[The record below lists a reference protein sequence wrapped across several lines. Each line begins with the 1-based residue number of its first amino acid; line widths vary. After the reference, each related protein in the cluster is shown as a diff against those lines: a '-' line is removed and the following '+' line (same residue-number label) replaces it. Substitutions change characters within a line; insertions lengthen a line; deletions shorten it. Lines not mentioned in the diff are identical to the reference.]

1 MGAVQMKKFAGVVV
15 VAGLAFAFSG
25 CFLMR
30 TLTFTDDTVDA
41 GKKTTA
47 KISVSGDTTD
57 MKMMM
62 RGGLAEHPFFFVVSE
77 GGSKAANGG
86 SFDTES
92 VFDGPVPLKT
102 NSDLADAASDQCES
116 ATPIRRG
123 PTFTL
128 SAVTTVDPFDADNSR
143 KFMDTKLPIKA
154 SEFGNGDALAIFMG
168 TWGDDGD
175 GTPELEG
182 DGDSYDCQPPYV
194 TLLKIKGG
202 APPPP

>member
-1 MGAVQMKKFAGVVV
+1 MKKFAGVVV

-25 CFLMR
+25 CFVMR

-57 MKMMM
+57 MMM

-86 SFDTES
+86 SFDTTS

-102 NSDLADAASDQCES
+102 NSELVDTASDECES
-116 ATPIRRG
+116 TTPTRRG
-123 PTFTL
+123 PDLTL
-128 SAVTTVDPFDADNSR
+128 SAVTTEDPFDADNSR

-154 SEFGNGDALAIFMG
+154 SEFDKGDALAIFMG